1 MTYLEIVNKVLVRL
15 RETEVTSLNESSYS
29 SLIAD
34 LVNVV
39 KREVENSWNW
49 HALRTTLSATT
60 VDDLFNYVLVG
71 FGTTSR
77 VLHVYNDTDDIELY
91 PKSSTWFDRQ
101 MRMVSTPQK
110 GSPQYYNFNG
120 VSAYGDL
127 QMDVYPIPDKAYN
140 IRINIVK
147 QQDDLTEPTESILI
161 NPNVVIE
168 GTVSRA
174 IMERGEDGG
183 SMDHELR
190 YRNMLADLIAIEA
203 GHRPDEVT
211 WYPS

>member
-15 RETEVTSLNESSYS
+15 RENEVTSLNESSYS

-77 VLHVYNDTDDIELY
+77 VLHVYKILA
-91 PKSSTWFDRQ
+91 
-101 MRMVSTPQK
+101 
-110 GSPQYYNFNG
+110 G
-120 VSAYGDL
+120 
-127 QMDVYPIPDKAYN
+127 N
-140 IRINIVK
+140 IS
-147 QQDDLTEPTESILI
+147 L
-161 NPNVVIE
+161 
-168 GTVSRA
+168 
-174 IMERGEDGG
+174 
-183 SMDHELR
+183 
-190 YRNMLADLIAIEA
+190 
-203 GHRPDEVT
+203 
-211 WYPS
+211 

>member
-15 RETEVTSLNESSYS
+15 RENEVTSLNESSYS

-127 QMDVYPIPDKAYN
+127 QMDVYPIPDKAYD

-168 GTVSRA
+168 GVVSRA